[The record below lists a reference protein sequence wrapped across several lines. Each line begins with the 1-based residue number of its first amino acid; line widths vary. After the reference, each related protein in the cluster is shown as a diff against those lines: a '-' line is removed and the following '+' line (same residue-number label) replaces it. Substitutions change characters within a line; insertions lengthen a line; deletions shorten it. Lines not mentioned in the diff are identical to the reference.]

1 MCDHRERLA
10 SARAIRDMLGHDGG
24 DAFILEYGGIDLE
37 RALPPG
43 EEGLAI
49 VLAGGGHQP
58 VEVLLDRPGERYA
71 TVPGDGLGPLGGL
84 GSDREGE
91 RVDLR
96 RLAGARRYAAFFGD
110 RRSLISRSPI
120 SRSRERQRV
129 DIRRL
134 ARARRYAGSATA

>member
-24 DAFILEYGGIDLE
+24 DAFILECGGIDLE
-37 RALPPG
+37 RALPPR

-49 VLAGGGHQP
+49 VLAGGGRQP
-58 VEVLLDRPGERYA
+58 VEVLLDRPGERHA
-71 TVPGDGLGPLGGL
+71 AVPGDGLGPLGGL
-84 GSDREGE
+84 GSD
-91 RVDLR
+91 
-96 RLAGARRYAAFFGD
+96 
-110 RRSLISRSPI
+110 
-120 SRSRERQRV
+120 RERQRV

>member
-24 DAFILEYGGIDLE
+24 DAFILECGGVDLE
-37 RALPPG
+37 RALLPG
-43 EEGLAI
+43 EEGLAS

-96 RLAGARRYAAFFGD
+96 RLAGARRYAPFFGD
-110 RRSLISRSPI
+110 RRSPI
-120 SRSRERQRV
+120 ADQPIA
-129 DIRRL
+129 DQP
-134 ARARRYAGSATA
+134 